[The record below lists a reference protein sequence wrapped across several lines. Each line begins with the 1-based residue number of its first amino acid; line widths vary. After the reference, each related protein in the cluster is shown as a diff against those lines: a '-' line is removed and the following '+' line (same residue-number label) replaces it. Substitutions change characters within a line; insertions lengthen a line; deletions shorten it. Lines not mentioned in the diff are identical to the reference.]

1 MSVDSLIT
9 WVWQTG
15 LAVSVLIVLV
25 LVCRRTVARK
35 FGARAAY
42 ALWALPVVR
51 FVLPEIPVTI
61 NLPAWLASPSEPMLA
76 IPTSARLE
84 FFETVMV
91 SPMATPVNWHMPLF
105 IVWLSIAT
113 IYFTGQIR
121 RQYLFMKSVRENSVL
136 AAKPVQAK
144 AAQACKKL
152 AIKTMPELRIATN
165 NIGPLVAGVF
175 RPVVVLPHNF
185 ETKFNDHQQIFAL
198 THELAHIRRGDLWA
212 AFGAL
217 LFRALNWPNPLV
229 HMAAAKF
236 RIDQEAACDAT
247 VLKIMGGGAQT
258 KQNYAATLIHCAK
271 LTKNS
276 KHNPNPKGQILQTS
290 PLCLTIYHPL
300 KERLMT
306 LKTSTTNSTMLSR
319 IGAGVLLVTALTLT
333 APVTFAGDPN
343 PQKATEVKT
352 KTKKVIKLVDNTNG
366 VETAKHIEIT
376 TEDGV
381 TTAYSIDEN
390 GNKTVIDAPEI
401 RMMEGMEGL
410 DGLDDPEGLAGMR
423 ILTMDT
429 IGGHDSGEKRLKIIM
444 GSDKDNM
451 QTGQRFLMKD
461 KDGSQSTIIVK
472 SLTKDG
478 GNNEIDLDNKIMIL
492 GQSDNSSHASAMV
505 GAAQRLLDQAEAI
518 NREEELSA
526 KTRRKLEKA
535 RKALK
540 EAQEALEAEE

>member
-1 MSVDSLIT
+1 MSVDSFIT
-9 WVWQTG
+9 WAWQTG
-15 LAVSVLIVLV
+15 LAVSLLIVLV
-25 LVCRRTVARK
+25 LVCRRAVAKK

-61 NLPAWLASPSEPMLA
+61 NLPAWLTSPSEPVSA
-76 IPTSARLE
+76 IPIPTPTQLE
-84 FFETVMV
+84 LFEAVMF
-91 SPMATPVNWHMPLF
+91 SPVAPPVNWQIPLL
-105 IVWLSIAT
+105 IVWLSVAI
-113 IYFTGQIR
+113 IYFIGQIR
-121 RQYLFMKSVRENSVL
+121 RQYLFMKSVRLNSVL
-136 AAKPVQAK
+136 AAKPIQAK
-144 AAQACKKL
+144 AAQACKVL
-152 AIKTMPELRIATN
+152 AIKTMPELRIAAN
-165 NIGPLVAGVF
+165 NIGPLVAGIF
-175 RPVVVLPHNF
+175 RPVVILPHNF
-185 ETKFNDHQQIFAL
+185 ETKFNAPQQIFAL

-217 LFRALNWPNPLV
+217 LFCALNWPNPLV
-229 HMAAAKF
+229 HLAVAKF

-258 KQNYAATLIHCAK
+258 KQHCAATLVHSAK
-271 LTKNS
+271 LTKTP
-276 KHNPNPKGQILQTS
+276 NPNQSPNAQILQTS

-306 LKTSTTNSTMLSR
+306 LKTSKTNSTILSR
-319 IGAGVLLVTALTLT
+319 IGAGALLVTALTLT

-343 PQKATEVKT
+343 PPETATVKV
-352 KTKKVIKLVDNTNG
+352 KTKKVMKFVDNTNG
-366 VETAKHIEIT
+366 IETTKHIEIT

-381 TTAYSIDEN
+381 TTAYSIDEH
-390 GNKTVIDAPEI
+390 GNRTVIGASEI
-401 RMMEGMEGL
+401 HMIEGMEGL
-410 DGLDDPEGLAGMR
+410 SGLEGLAGMR

-444 GSDKDNM
+444 GGDMDSM

-461 KDGSQSTIIVK
+461 GAHSKIIVRR
-472 SLTKDG
+472 LAKDAD
-478 GNNEIDLDNKIMIL
+478 GNVIDMDNEIMIM
-492 GQSDNSSHASAMV
+492 GQGGDVPQASMMV
-505 GAAQRLLDQAEAI
+505 GAAQRLLERAESM
-518 NREEELSA
+518 NDDKELSA